1 MNASLPSYTTAG
13 LDELGEN
20 LGRLRLCDPAAQHRM
35 ERSLLDHGQLSPLIV
50 RERGRGLEV
59 LDGFKRLRAARSLQ
73 WSELQVAIVRTG
85 EAQAKLQLV
94 HSNRAGALSAI
105 EEAWVVRA
113 LHREDGLSQPE
124 IGRLMGHDKSWVNR
138 RLALA
143 EALSDE
149 LQADLRLGLVDA
161 TTGRELA
168 RLPRDNQRE
177 VATVVQRRGLTTRQT
192 RTLADAWLAAPSVDV
207 RAALLSSIRGTRGDD
222 DDHAPRRPRTAVE
235 WLQCEAAELRRR
247 CGRLHGR
254 LVGGPIPGDDD
265 GDALTDLRALV
276 PALTGLLN
284 TLSRTLPKRQAA

>member
-1 MNASLPSYTTAG
+1 MNSNLPHYTTAG
-13 LDELGEN
+13 LDELGED
-20 LGRLRLCDPAAQHRM
+20 LGRLRLCDPAAQQRM
-35 ERSLLDHGQLSPLIV
+35 ERSLVDHGQIAPVLV
-50 RERGRGLEV
+50 RERGSTHEV

-73 WSELQVAIVRTG
+73 WPRLQVAVVRAS

-94 HSNRAGALSAI
+94 HSNRSGTLSAI

-124 IGRLMGHDKSWVNR
+124 IGRLMGHDKSWVSR

-192 RTLADAWLAAPSVDV
+192 RTLTEGWLAAPTAEV
-207 RAALLSSIRGTRGDD
+207 RAALLSSVRGTRQDND
-222 DDHAPRRPRTAVE
+222 NTAPKRPRTAAQ
-235 WLQCEAAELRRR
+235 WLQCEAEELRRR

-254 LVGGPIPGDDD
+254 LVGGPVPEDEGEDV
-265 GDALTDLRALV
+265 LTGLRALM
-276 PALTGLLN
+276 PALSSLLN
-284 TLSRTLPKRQAA
+284 TLAKTLPRRQAA

>member
-1 MNASLPSYTTAG
+1 MNASPPHYTTAR
-13 LDELGEN
+13 LDELGED
-20 LGRLRLCDPAAQHRM
+20 LGRLRLCDPAAQQRI
-35 ERSLLDHGQLSPLIV
+35 ERSLVDHGQLSPLIV
-50 RERGRGLEV
+50 REHGRGLEV

-73 WSELQVAIVRTG
+73 WSELRVAVVRAG
-85 EAQAKLQLV
+85 GAQAKLQLV

-113 LHREDGLSQPE
+113 LHREDGLTQPE
-124 IGRLMGHDKSWVNR
+124 IGRLMGHDKSWVSR

-177 VATVVQRRGLTTRQT
+177 VAAVVQRRGLSTRQT
-192 RTLADAWLAAPSVDV
+192 RTLADAWLAAPSADV
-207 RAALLSSIRGTRGDD
+207 RAALLSSVRGTRSAACEP
-222 DDHAPRRPRTAVE
+222 APRRPRTAIE

-254 LVGGPIPGDDD
+254 LIGGPLPEGD
-265 GDALTDLRALV
+265 GDAMTDLRELV

-284 TLSRTLPKRQAA
+284 TLSRTLPRRQAA

>member
-1 MNASLPSYTTAG
+1 MNASPPHYTTALLG
-13 LDELGEN
+13 ELGED
-20 LGRLRLCDPAAQHRM
+20 LGRLRLCDPAAQQRL
-35 ERSLLDHGQLSPLIV
+35 ERSLVDHGQLSPLIV
-50 RERGRGLEV
+50 REHGRGLEV

-73 WSELQVAIVRTG
+73 WSELRVAVVRAG
-85 EAQAKLQLV
+85 GAQAKLQLV

-113 LHREDGLSQPE
+113 LHREDGLTQPE
-124 IGRLMGHDKSWVNR
+124 IGRLMGHDKSWVSR

-177 VATVVQRRGLTTRQT
+177 VAAVVQRRGLSTRQT
-192 RTLADAWLAAPSVDV
+192 RTLADAWLAAPSADV
-207 RAALLSSIRGTRGDD
+207 RAALLSSIRGTCSAACES
-222 DDHAPRRPRTAVE
+222 APRRPRTALE

-254 LVGGPIPGDDD
+254 LIGGPLPEGD
-265 GDALTDLRALV
+265 GDAMPDLRELV
-276 PALTGLLN
+276 PALTNLLN
-284 TLSRTLPKRQAA
+284 TLSRTLPRRQAA